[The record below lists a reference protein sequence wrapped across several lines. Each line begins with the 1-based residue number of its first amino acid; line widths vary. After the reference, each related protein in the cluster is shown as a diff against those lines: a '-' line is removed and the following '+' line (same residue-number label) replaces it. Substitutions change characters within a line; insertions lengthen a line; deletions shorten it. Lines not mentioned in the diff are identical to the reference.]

1 MARSPFN
8 SPLVQI
14 VWTDAV
20 SGNTRSTFK
29 RNDPLELRF
38 GVRFEQNFW
47 SSFEFASYWLVVS
60 TFRQG
65 TFITRYVLNGDIR
78 TLPGAPASQLW
89 VGMRFAR
96 AGQLS
101 PGTWFSGTLTFRGE
115 LWISRS
121 GGASN
126 GLDQWAM
133 APREHAF
140 LLKLFDFDPPEFTE
154 SLTLVGG
161 PGTPPGT
168 PLT

>member
-20 SGNTRSTFK
+20 SGNTRSTFN
-29 RNDPLELRF
+29 RNKPLQLRF

-47 SSFEFASYWLVVS
+47 TSFEFASYWLVVS
-60 TFRQG
+60 TFHHG
-65 TFITRYVLNGDIR
+65 TFMKRHILNGD
-78 TLPGAPASQLW
+78 LLALSGAPAAQLW
-89 VGMRFAR
+89 VGMRFGR
-96 AGQLS
+96 AAQVSDFTGS
-101 PGTWFSGTLTFRGE
+101 ATFRGE
-115 LWISRS
+115 IWISRS
-121 GGASN
+121 GGTSN

-140 LLKLFDFDPPEFTE
+140 LIEMFDFELPHGQE

-161 PGTPPGT
+161 PGTPSGTRPG
-168 PLT
+168 

>member
-29 RNDPLELRF
+29 HNDPIELRF
-38 GVRFEQNFW
+38 GVQFEQNFW
-47 SSFEFASYWLVVS
+47 TSFEFALYWLVVS
-60 TFRQG
+60 TFRNG
-65 TFITRYVLNGDIR
+65 TFIKRYVLDGDIR
-78 TLPGAPASQLW
+78 NLPGAPASQLW

-96 AGQLS
+96 ARQLS
-101 PGTWFSGTLTFRGE
+101 DATGTVTFRGE

-121 GGASN
+121 GGSSN

-133 APREHAF
+133 APREHAL
-140 LLKLFDFDPPEFTE
+140 LLKLFDFEPPDFHE

-168 PLT
+168 PLP